1 MRRAR
6 SLTLVPVE
14 REIAYS
20 VSPRFTVY
28 VEPELDELEHP
39 ATIRLPTNIIKIE
52 KRLLIRH
59 SALNTNVHLQ
69 TRGNYHTS
77 QPDDPQSLRFNLVY

>member
-1 MRRAR
+1 MLLRRAR

-28 VEPELDELEHP
+28 VEPESDELEHP
-39 ATIRLPTNIIKIE
+39 ATIRLPTNIIKI
-52 KRLLIRH
+52 
-59 SALNTNVHLQ
+59 
-69 TRGNYHTS
+69 
-77 QPDDPQSLRFNLVY
+77 